1 MRQRHLQGQGGWG
14 CGVERGEKEEEA
26 LRESSLNSAAPRQKG
41 LTERLVWV
49 ELGLSA
55 EVATYLGVNLG
66 FTFY

>member
-1 MRQRHLQGQGGWG
+1 M
-14 CGVERGEKEEEA
+14 ERGEKEEEA